1 MTEDEIFEKLKGFLI
16 DLFEIPAEQI
26 LLDAELADDLGLD
39 SIDAVDLILKLQEFT
54 GQKISA
60 EQFRNVRTVR
70 DAIDQVHELLDQ
82 AA

>member
-1 MTEDEIFEKLKGFLI
+1 MTENEIFEKLKGFLI
-16 DLFEIPAEQI
+16 DLFEIPEEQVV
-26 LLDAELADDLGLD
+26 LDAELANDLGLD

-70 DAIDQVHELLDQ
+70 DAIDQVHELLGQ